1 MNKFILPAIAVVAAL
16 GVGGWWYSSQ
26 SSANSPTASVD
37 GASPVQAHELDFP
50 LGNADA
56 PVTVV
61 EYSSFTCPHC
71 ATFNQGPYEQL
82 KADFIDTGRIQYI
95 KREVYFDRYGL
106 WAGMVARCG
115 GGERYHGIVDMLYE
129 QQRDWAGANDPG
141 QVANNLRAIGRK
153 AGMNDAELNACLE
166 DADKALALTEFYQA
180 NAEADEIRATPTF
193 MINGQQ
199 YQNMPYDEF
208 ARVLDEKLGG

>member
-16 GVGGWWYSSQ
+16 GAGGWWYSNQ
-26 SSANSPTASVD
+26 STPTPAGGSVES
-37 GASPVQAHELDFP
+37 ASPVQAHELDFP
-50 LGNADA
+50 LGNPDA

-82 KADFIDTGRIQYI
+82 KADFIDTGRIHYI

-115 GGERYHGIVDMLYE
+115 GGERYHGIVEMLYDE
-129 QQRDWAGANDPG
+129 QRDWAGANDPA
-141 QVANNLRAIGRK
+141 QVAEKLRRLGRQ

-166 DADKALALTEFYQA
+166 DADTALELTEFYQA
-180 NAEADEIRATPTF
+180 NAEADNIRATPTF
-193 MINGQQ
+193 VINGQS

-208 ARVLDEKLGG
+208 ARVLTEKLDG